1 MNLKLHKQNNSV
13 TSHLSLVK
21 SSFLKGTPLKKQQKG
36 KLNLG
41 KSIDA
46 IESETKKPI
55 LTSCKSIDLQVPQ
68 ITGIFLKENI
78 TIFFFHLLM
87 KMFFYHKRSFLI

>member
-1 MNLKLHKQNNSV
+1 MNLKPHKLNNSI

-46 IESETKKPI
+46 IESETKTPT

-68 ITGIFLKENI
+68 ITGIFLKENNR
-78 TIFFFHLLM
+78 IFFIHSFIN
-87 KMFFYHKRSFLI
+87 KSKFF

>member
-46 IESETKKPI
+46 IESETKKPT

-68 ITGIFLKENI
+68 ITGIFLKENNS
-78 TIFFFHLLM
+78 IFFIYF
-87 KMFFYHKRSFLI
+87 KKSFLILHSTFS